1 VRLTPA
7 RYVLVLALATQF
19 ASVLL
24 SNGTAHAD
32 DMSTV
37 ARVDHVV
44 IISIDGLR
52 PDAISAVSAP
62 NLSALMRQGAYCAQA
77 RTVEPIATLP
87 THTSMLTGLT
97 PARHGVRFNA
107 YRRGYYQGET
117 IYSVAKRAGLATA
130 MFFAKPKLHYL
141 ANPAYLDHIQGP
153 PANADDF
160 HPPTSAAKLA
170 ATFVELWPRN
180 LFALTFVHL
189 REPDIAGHAE
199 GWMSEGY
206 LSAVADVD
214 RAVGALVSALKASGR
229 WPKTALI
236 VTADHGGNGRRHRP
250 VIPENWTIPWLL
262 VAPGVSPGLRIQHA
276 LRIHDT
282 APTALALLG
291 LKLSPGGEGRVI
303 EEIMR
308 APQGTSAPTSARAPK
323 VYSPIRSWRLGTANE
338 AETTN
343 RPTKV

>member
-1 VRLTPA
+1 MRLAHA
-7 RYVLVLALATQF
+7 RYGLVLVFATEF
-19 ASVLL
+19 AAVLL
-24 SNGTAHAD
+24 SNGAVHAGD
-32 DMSTV
+32 VSTV

-62 NLSALMRQGAYCAQA
+62 NLSALVRQGAYCAQA

-107 YRRGYYQGET
+107 YRRGHYRGET

-141 ANPAYLDHIQGP
+141 ADPAYVDHIQGP
-153 PANADDF
+153 PAGADDF
-160 HPPTSAAKLA
+160 HRPTSAARLA
-170 ATFVELWPRN
+170 ATFAELWPRY
-180 LFALTFVHL
+180 LFGLTFVHL

-206 LSAVADVD
+206 LSAVTDAD
-214 RAVGALVSALKASGR
+214 RAVGALVSTLKASGR

-236 VTADHGGNGRRHRP
+236 VTADHAGSGRGHWP
-250 VIPENWTIPWLL
+250 VIPENWTIPWLV
-262 VAPGVSPGLRIQHA
+262 VAPGVSRGSRIEHTLRIY
-276 LRIHDT
+276 DT

-291 LKLSPGGEGRVI
+291 LKLSTVGEGQVI
-303 EEIMR
+303 DEIMR
-308 APQGTSAPTSARAPK
+308 APQGASAH
-323 VYSPIRSWRLGTANE
+323 N
-338 AETTN
+338 
-343 RPTKV
+343 

>member
-1 VRLTPA
+1 MRAP
-7 RYVLVLALATQF
+7 YFFVLALEMAF
-19 ASVLL
+19 APALL
-24 SNGTAHAD
+24 PSGITHAG
-32 DMSTV
+32 DMPAV

-62 NLSALMRQGAYCAQA
+62 NLSALMSQGAYCAQA

-107 YRRGYYQGET
+107 YRRGHYQGET

-130 MFFAKPKLHYL
+130 MFFAKSKLHYL
-141 ANPAYLDHIQGP
+141 ADPAYLDHIQGP
-153 PANADDF
+153 PADADDF
-160 HPPTSAAKLA
+160 HPPTSAARLA
-170 ATFVELWPRN
+170 ATFVKLWPHYF
-180 LFALTFVHL
+180 FALTFIHL

-206 LSAVADVD
+206 LSAVADAD
-214 RAVGALVSALKASGR
+214 RAVGTLVSALKASGR

-236 VTADHGGNGRRHRP
+236 ITADHGGNGRRHKP
-250 VIPENWTIPWLL
+250 VIPENWTIPWLV
-262 VAPGVSPGLRIQHA
+262 VAPGVSHGSRIQRTLRIY
-276 LRIHDT
+276 DT

-308 APQGTSAPTSARAPK
+308 APRGAGAP
-323 VYSPIRSWRLGTANE
+323 N
-338 AETTN
+338 
-343 RPTKV
+343 